1 MSIHVEHSTIA
12 GVPALTVRPAARR
25 EQPPVVLWLHGF
37 GAGKDVH
44 RPELE
49 RIASAGFTAIG
60 LDAVGHGERR
70 LPELEKLQAAPRQQ
84 AHRTAVSLAV
94 ATAKELPRVVE
105 ELTSS
110 GGVAAGSPVAVV
122 GISMGGY
129 ALYRAI
135 VEEPRIRVGV
145 ALLGSPEW
153 PYPDSPHD
161 ALDAFAAAALLS
173 ITGECDES
181 VPPGPARALHQRLTA
196 ERPDADQRYMELE
209 GGVHLMSEAHWH
221 QAMAATLEWL
231 ERLRPRAPG
240 AGLRG

>member
-1 MSIHVEHSTIA
+1 MNIHVEHGAIA
-12 GVPALTVRPAARR
+12 GVPALTARPVMGG
-25 EQPPVVLWLHGF
+25 EHCPVVFWLHGF
-37 GAGKDVH
+37 GADKEVH

-49 RIASAGFTAIG
+49 RIAGNGFIAIG

-70 LPELEKLQAAPRQQ
+70 LPDLAELQAAPRAQ

-94 ATAKELPRVVE
+94 ATAKELPGVVR

-110 GGVAAGSPVAVV
+110 GRIAAGSPVAAV

-135 VEEPRIRVGV
+135 VEEPRIRVAV

-161 ALDAFAAAALLS
+161 ALDAFAGTALLS
-173 ITGECDES
+173 ITGEYDEN
-181 VPPGPARALHQRLTA
+181 VPPAHARALHERLTA
-196 ERPDADQRYMELE
+196 ERPDAVQRYMELE

-231 ERLRPRAPG
+231 ERHRRILNAI
-240 AGLRG
+240 